1 MHQARRPLHCIYERG
16 VVRSVDVVINNVI
29 GRIHFLP
36 TNYGILGT
44 GIAELAARAR
54 MSRNKT
60 AIFFFMILLG
70 FEQL

>member
-1 MHQARRPLHCIYERG
+1 
-16 VVRSVDVVINNVI
+16 VVSRVDVLINHVL

-54 MSRNKT
+54 MSNNKT
-60 AIFFFMILLG
+60 AIFFFLISPWI
-70 FEQL
+70 